1 MDLNNLPPELQKL
14 HELYPHMNYDQLHD
28 AWYNLEKY
36 LRVAM
41 RIHDRI
47 SKTEQ
52 PSEDAPFEDASAV
65 INTTGP
71 NAEKFPPA
79 KME

>member
-1 MDLNNLPPELQKL
+1 
-14 HELYPHMNYDQLHD
+14 MNYDQLHE

-47 SKTEQ
+47 SKTER
-52 PSEDAPFEDASAV
+52 PDRDAPAEDASAD
-65 INTTGP
+65 INRTGS
-71 NAEKFPPA
+71 NVEKIVPA
-79 KME
+79 KMEEPSGVL